1 MTINI
6 QFVKMPTS
14 ETMSQFVSQKLE
26 KLAEKY
32 EWIINADVYFKLEN
46 DPAGKGKICE
56 IELSMPGPRIFA
68 SSREEKFELATK
80 KTTFELEKQLQKRKA
95 VMMAH

>member
-26 KLAEKY
+26 KLADKY

-46 DPAGKGKICE
+46 DPAGNGKICE

-68 SSREEKFELATK
+68 SSREENFELAAK
-80 KTTFELEKQLQKRKA
+80 KTTFELDKQLQKRKA